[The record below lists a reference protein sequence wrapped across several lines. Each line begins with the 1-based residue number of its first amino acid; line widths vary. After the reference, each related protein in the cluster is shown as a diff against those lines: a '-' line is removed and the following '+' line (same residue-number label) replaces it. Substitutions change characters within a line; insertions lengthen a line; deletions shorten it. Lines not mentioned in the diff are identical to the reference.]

1 MIIIKENRRQLLLQF
16 ELYIYSKYKKKN
28 DGMNL
33 TLRRLS
39 AVLYEAEQKYLN
51 EYGHPVIPCNFI
63 AEKDGVII
71 NAAVELNLKPQDLLK
86 AKLDMDWISIAVQES
101 LDWAINRDW
110 NRSYKQ
116 LLCDFKTPA
125 WQKARETDDHI
136 IDKTDMAKDAG
147 ASPELLDYIKEQIAL
162 DKNLNEMID

>member
-1 MIIIKENRRQLLLQF
+1 M
-16 ELYIYSKYKKKN
+16 
-28 DGMNL
+28 
-33 TLRRLS
+33 
-39 AVLYEAEQKYLN
+39 
-51 EYGHPVIPCNFI
+51 IPCNFI

-162 DKNLNEMID
+162 DKNLNEMVD